1 MRIVPRTAMTSAVT
15 VAIAVVSAVALA
27 GCGGSGDTGSSGNGL
42 EKTSLNVAGLAVVD
56 DAPLYIARDKGLFKK
71 QGLNVKVTTLTQST
85 QAIPGLL
92 RGDIDLSA
100 GGNFV
105 SFLQADAKGAIKLR
119 ILADGFHCAKDVV
132 PVLTMPGSSIK
143 KPADLAGK
151 KIAVNLTNN
160 VQTMMIDAVLK
171 SDGVDTS
178 KVKYVQ
184 VPFPEMSAAL
194 QKGQV
199 DAVSAVEPFAS
210 DIRTHLKARKITDSC
225 TGPTAKFP
233 LSGVFATD
241 EFVKKNPKTAAAFQR
256 AYFAAQKLA
265 ADRMV
270 VTSALPGY
278 TKISGGAAKNIAL
291 GEFPPTLDAK
301 PLQHVSDLMASSGL
315 LPKAVNVDPLLVK

>member
-1 MRIVPRTAMTSAVT
+1 MRIVPRTAMTTVT
-15 VAIAVVSAVALA
+15 AAVAVAAAALLA
-27 GCGGSGDTGSSGNGL
+27 ACGGSGGTGSSGNGL
-42 EKTSLNVAGLAVVD
+42 EKTSLNIAGLAVVD

-105 SFLQADAKGAIKLR
+105 SFLQADARGAIKLR

-132 PVLTMPGSSIK
+132 PVLTLPGSRIK

-160 VQTMMIDAVLK
+160 VQGLMLNAVLK
-171 SDGVDTS
+171 SDGVDPST
-178 KVKYVQ
+178 VKYVQ

-199 DAVSAVEPFAS
+199 DAVSAVEPFAG
-210 DIRTHLKARKITDSC
+210 DIRAKLKARKITDSC
-225 TGPTAKFP
+225 TGPTANFP

-241 EFVKKNPKTAAAFQR
+241 DFVKKNPNTVAAFQR
-256 AYFAAQKLA
+256 AYSAAQKLA
-265 ADRMV
+265 ADRYV
-270 VTSALPGY
+270 VAAELPGY
-278 TKISGGAAKNIAL
+278 TKISGRAAKDIAL

-301 PLQHVSDLMASSGL
+301 PLQHVSALMSSSGL
-315 LPKAVNVDPLLVK
+315 LPKPVNVDPLLVR

>member
-1 MRIVPRTAMTSAVT
+1 MRIIPRSAMATT
-15 VAIAVVSAVALA
+15 VAVVSAALLA

-71 QGLNVKVTTLTQST
+71 QGLNVKITTLTQST

-100 GGNFV
+100 GGNYV
-105 SFLQADAKGAIKLR
+105 SFLQADARGAIKLR

-132 PVLTMPGSSIK
+132 PVLTLPGSTIT

-160 VQTMMIDAVLK
+160 VQSMMINAVLK
-171 SDGVDTS
+171 SDGVDPS

-199 DAVSAVEPFAS
+199 DAVSAVEPFAG
-210 DIRTHLKARKITDSC
+210 DIKKRLKARKITDSC

-241 EFVKKNPKTAAAFQR
+241 DFVKKNPKTVAAFQR
-256 AYFAAQKLA
+256 AYDAAQKLA
-265 ADRMV
+265 ADRSV
-270 VTSALPGY
+270 VAAALPGY
-278 TKISGGAAKNIAL
+278 TKISGRTAEDIAL
-291 GEFPPTLDAK
+291 GEFPPSLDGR
-301 PLQHVSDLMASSGL
+301 PLQHVSDLMSASGL
-315 LPKAVNVDPLLVK
+315 LPKPLKVDPLLVR